1 MSTPSVR
8 RRARALRLLYPI
20 STQFTSLDSFKPPAL
35 EGSQGSS
42 AGAPSLAQSREDR
55 LRDSFS
61 ECYCLSP
68 SLGALS
74 CKANAWIWVGP
85 LGEGASEPP
94 RRRLL
99 RLLALSNEQ
108 EKPPGASCQCWM
120 EALAVPHPGGRA
132 SPQEGLPN
140 PEAAREAPD
149 TATSPHSERPPHD
162 GAPFSEP
169 VLFLPPHVLSALG
182 LTPGE
187 GFVEIWQASEFDSR
201 PPLSTPALPEA
212 FRRLPMAS
220 HCQLQ
225 QLAAPPN
232 DSWNLLGASLG
243 GPPEGQ
249 ASPQEIHELL
259 NDFFCVP
266 RLLTVGDVFGVLR
279 KPYRYGAPC
288 CRAPCNAGA
297 PAGTRPF
304 SGGCPCCLSLH
315 EIEHAEAFGLGPF
328 RCERLASKVLFEAG
342 TSVNGGPLFCVCASE
357 ASERPLGTEEAQ
369 GKGQTD
375 SSRNSPGGPSAPHEP
390 SPEEAKAGAP
400 TLRRRRRAFG
410 CRGGKGGPL
419 CHWEAA
425 DPLFGCG
432 CGETLHQVAVLFRVA
447 ALEGPQERLSCA
459 VVVRRGTDLLLQE
472 ALAKEGPPPFGA
484 DPLCS
489 IQDGDGDAYGKPRQ
503 RAALCGAPFLVQRIC
518 NALGF
523 HYVSMN
529 CHALAPSVAEA
540 AAAKGITHSDGTT
553 APGGNSLLS
562 AALVEGSSG
571 GAPCIILLQHVSALM
586 CDPGA
591 PASRLDRLDSLL
603 AAHLRWFLRSHEQ
616 QGPPGLLRAPVLVV
630 GVCDSESEGVTDGL
644 GPELRS
650 AFELTVQVQRPDRET
665 REEVFRRLNEAS
677 HAFRFPDQEE
687 AASRGAQEFAEL
699 AVGLTIQEMKRLFC
713 CLLEAAA
720 DAPLNRNAQGSLT
733 FEPKAEEGLH
743 CTDKDS
749 KAGPPSVLG
758 KLLNLS
764 LKELRTAVKPF
775 QSDADA
781 AAANIAEVHWGEVGG
796 MEDAKEQIRQLI
808 TLPLQHP
815 KLFSGVQLRGGC
827 LLFGPP
833 GTGKTLIAK
842 AIATECDVNFIAVK
856 GPELLNKY
864 IGESEKNVRDLFAKA
879 RACQPCVLFFDEID
893 ALLPR
898 RGRASD
904 SGGVLD
910 RVVSQVLAEI
920 DDLPPKVFI
929 IGATNRIELLDGAA
943 LRAGRMDRC
952 VYVGIQQDK
961 GPILRALLMHLVV
974 RQRAPSCLSSLHKG
988 EVEVEAVI
996 EELTKAIPPG
1006 CTGADCKAL
1015 CNAASLL
1022 ATRERIYFAQT
1033 LERALGLSPT
1043 ELQEAALQS
1052 WRSIDH
1058 SSPLLGD
1065 FTCIATLWRHCGGV
1079 EPTKAPQMTLGLLA
1093 NTQLPDGNNAEG
1105 LQVWRGCIDSWTG
1118 EEAADPRAVEGAAD
1132 NACVLWVIS
1141 TLPTSAVASS
1151 AAKEAQCTRG
1161 AGTLQLLCLQN
1172 DRRTESLQ
1180 RLAETAYS
1188 GGNHGAHPAL
1198 LNGKKAAVWITRRQG
1213 HASQPGCLKEGL
1225 DAQKV
1230 EPLSILGDLIMHE
1243 GPPPCF
1249 VFAIH
1254 VLERHLRAALE
1265 ELHPSVTA
1273 QDLRRYEHMRDQY
1286 AVKT

>member
-1 MSTPSVR
+1 MHKAGAQWAPPRMPELQEFDPPLEIFPPGLFPRLMAPRDACMHAQGKQHDPLLHATVSSWSTGPLPLEKIHSSKRASARSSYTSSSEGKR
-8 RRARALRLLYPI
+8 RRGWHSRVKASVFCTNWGNTPLSLPSNLTLKRHATQPKKEAGGRACGRYRAGSCTLSFSETRGACSLRSWWQEEVPG
-20 STQFTSLDSFKPPAL
+20 
-35 EGSQGSS
+35 GSVHNAGNQCKRQRGSS

-472 ALAKEGPPPFGA
+472 ALAKEGPPPFGVSILTRTGSRGSVL
-484 DPLCS
+484 LC
-489 IQDGDGDAYGKPRQ
+489 GAPG
-503 RAALCGAPFLVQRIC
+503 CGAPFLVQRIC

-665 REEVFRRLNEAS
+665 REEA
-677 HAFRFPDQEE
+677 P
-687 AASRGAQEFAEL
+687 
-699 AVGLTIQEMKRLFC
+699 AVRKF
-713 CLLEAAA
+713 
-720 DAPLNRNAQGSLT
+720 
-733 FEPKAEEGLH
+733 
-743 CTDKDS
+743 
-749 KAGPPSVLG
+749 
-758 KLLNLS
+758 
-764 LKELRTAVKPF
+764 
-775 QSDADA
+775 
-781 AAANIAEVHWGEVGG
+781 
-796 MEDAKEQIRQLI
+796 
-808 TLPLQHP
+808 
-815 KLFSGVQLRGGC
+815 
-827 LLFGPP
+827 
-833 GTGKTLIAK
+833 
-842 AIATECDVNFIAVK
+842 
-856 GPELLNKY
+856 
-864 IGESEKNVRDLFAKA
+864 
-879 RACQPCVLFFDEID
+879 
-893 ALLPR
+893 
-898 RGRASD
+898 
-904 SGGVLD
+904 
-910 RVVSQVLAEI
+910 
-920 DDLPPKVFI
+920 
-929 IGATNRIELLDGAA
+929 GAA
-943 LRAGRMDRC
+943 WER
-952 VYVGIQQDK
+952 
-961 GPILRALLMHLVV
+961 LV
-974 RQRAPSCLSSLHKG
+974 
-988 EVEVEAVI
+988 
-996 EELTKAIPPG
+996 
-1006 CTGADCKAL
+1006 
-1015 CNAASLL
+1015 
-1022 ATRERIYFAQT
+1022 
-1033 LERALGLSPT
+1033 
-1043 ELQEAALQS
+1043 
-1052 WRSIDH
+1052 
-1058 SSPLLGD
+1058 
-1065 FTCIATLWRHCGGV
+1065 
-1079 EPTKAPQMTLGLLA
+1079 
-1093 NTQLPDGNNAEG
+1093 
-1105 LQVWRGCIDSWTG
+1105 
-1118 EEAADPRAVEGAAD
+1118 
-1132 NACVLWVIS
+1132 
-1141 TLPTSAVASS
+1141 
-1151 AAKEAQCTRG
+1151 
-1161 AGTLQLLCLQN
+1161 
-1172 DRRTESLQ
+1172 
-1180 RLAETAYS
+1180 
-1188 GGNHGAHPAL
+1188 
-1198 LNGKKAAVWITRRQG
+1198 
-1213 HASQPGCLKEGL
+1213 
-1225 DAQKV
+1225 
-1230 EPLSILGDLIMHE
+1230 
-1243 GPPPCF
+1243 
-1249 VFAIH
+1249 
-1254 VLERHLRAALE
+1254 
-1265 ELHPSVTA
+1265 
-1273 QDLRRYEHMRDQY
+1273 
-1286 AVKT
+1286 

>member
-1 MSTPSVR
+1 MR
-8 RRARALRLLYPI
+8 
-20 STQFTSLDSFKPPAL
+20 
-35 EGSQGSS
+35 
-42 AGAPSLAQSREDR
+42 
-55 LRDSFS
+55 
-61 ECYCLSP
+61 
-68 SLGALS
+68 
-74 CKANAWIWVGP
+74 
-85 LGEGASEPP
+85 
-94 RRRLL
+94 
-99 RLLALSNEQ
+99 
-108 EKPPGASCQCWM
+108 
-120 EALAVPHPGGRA
+120 PH
-132 SPQEGLPN
+132 
-140 PEAAREAPD
+140 
-149 TATSPHSERPPHD
+149 
-162 GAPFSEP
+162 
-169 VLFLPPHVLSALG
+169 
-182 LTPGE
+182 
-187 GFVEIWQASEFDSR
+187 
-201 PPLSTPALPEA
+201 
-212 FRRLPMAS
+212 
-220 HCQLQ
+220 
-225 QLAAPPN
+225 
-232 DSWNLLGASLG
+232 
-243 GPPEGQ
+243 
-249 ASPQEIHELL
+249 
-259 NDFFCVP
+259 
-266 RLLTVGDVFGVLR
+266 
-279 KPYRYGAPC
+279 
-288 CRAPCNAGA
+288 
-297 PAGTRPF
+297 
-304 SGGCPCCLSLH
+304 
-315 EIEHAEAFGLGPF
+315 
-328 RCERLASKVLFEAG
+328 
-342 TSVNGGPLFCVCASE
+342 
-357 ASERPLGTEEAQ
+357 
-369 GKGQTD
+369 
-375 SSRNSPGGPSAPHEP
+375 
-390 SPEEAKAGAP
+390 
-400 TLRRRRRAFG
+400 
-410 CRGGKGGPL
+410 
-419 CHWEAA
+419 
-425 DPLFGCG
+425 
-432 CGETLHQVAVLFRVA
+432 
-447 ALEGPQERLSCA
+447 
-459 VVVRRGTDLLLQE
+459 
-472 ALAKEGPPPFGA
+472 
-484 DPLCS
+484 
-489 IQDGDGDAYGKPRQ
+489 
-503 RAALCGAPFLVQRIC
+503 
-518 NALGF
+518 
-523 HYVSMN
+523 
-529 CHALAPSVAEA
+529 
-540 AAAKGITHSDGTT
+540 THSDFLIKKKRLP
-553 APGGNSLLS
+553 AELRNSQSEFLVWILRRCL
-562 AALVEGSSG
+562 AALLPLSRPSSC
-571 GAPCIILLQHVSALM
+571 AR
-586 CDPGA
+586 
-591 PASRLDRLDSLL
+591 AS
-603 AAHLRWFLRSHEQ
+603 Q
-616 QGPPGLLRAPVLVV
+616 P
-630 GVCDSESEGVTDGL
+630 
-644 GPELRS
+644 
-650 AFELTVQVQRPDRET
+650 
-665 REEVFRRLNEAS
+665 
-677 HAFRFPDQEE
+677 
-687 AASRGAQEFAEL
+687 L

-764 LKELRTAVKPF
+764 LKGTSLRLSLIGATQTPYCRCRALDVRTL
-775 QSDADA
+775 DADA